1 MSSPPGGSSSA
12 RNRRRATDGGSR
24 WASPPQDLVGL
35 LASRVLAAGDLLDYV
50 RFRAVCT
57 SWRSGAASPRFHPRR
72 WMMLPEGH
80 GLYPGHPNLRG
91 HARFLNLDT
100 GALARARIPLLGDH
114 CAIDSVDGLLLLLR
128 DPDQEAVTL
137 SRATSPSSHP

>member
-1 MSSPPGGSSSA
+1 M
-12 RNRRRATDGGSR
+12 
-24 WASPPQDLVGL
+24 
-35 LASRVLAAGDLLDYV
+35 LAAGDLLDYV

-100 GALARARIPLLGDH
+100 GALARARIPLLGDQWTTAPSTPSTASSSSSSSS
-114 CAIDSVDGLLLLLR
+114 CGTRTRKAPFASS
-128 DPDQEAVTL
+128 TL